1 MRQHMTFGFGV
12 HTRVGAHWRD
22 WSSKSRCQRFFR
34 RMPGLALTEQFEA
47 LDFRYDSQAW
57 GVYALSV

>member
-1 MRQHMTFGFGV
+1 ML
-12 HTRVGAHWRD
+12 
-22 WSSKSRCQRFFR
+22 FR

>member
-1 MRQHMTFGFGV
+1 
-12 HTRVGAHWRD
+12 
-22 WSSKSRCQRFFR
+22 
-34 RMPGLALTEQFEA
+34 MPGLALTEQFEA